1 MNKPE
6 ALRFVAKKCYDVG
19 FGAKKHFATFD
30 FVEKL
35 PGAIGF
41 IAILF
46 GIVSSNY
53 LSFDLAGHASVL
65 LTIFGVISVYISLY
79 LPNLSSYDEA

>member
-6 ALRFVAKKCYDVG
+6 AMRFVAKKGYG

-35 PGAIGF
+35 PGTIGF

-46 GIVSSNY
+46 GLVSSNY

-65 LTIFGVISVYISLY
+65 LTIFGVISFLR
-79 LPNLSSYDEA
+79 

>member
-6 ALRFVAKKCYDVG
+6 AFRFVAKKGYDVG

-35 PGAIGF
+35 PGTIGF
-41 IAILF
+41 IATLF
-46 GIVSSNY
+46 GLVSSNY
-53 LSFDLAGHASVL
+53 LSFDLAGHTLIRA
-65 LTIFGVISVYISLY
+65 ISMQ
-79 LPNLSSYDEA
+79 PMTM